1 MDSRHE
7 GNGPAGQTFMQ
18 APTCTN
24 ISCRPPETT
33 VSSGARP
40 VNYSFQTGEEFA
52 VEFMRERAVSKK
64 PSVPNS
70 SEDKN
75 HTTGYMDLRTV
86 LGISHTGSESGSDVS
101 KLINDDKNLFKDME
115 KKILSETENKGRY
128 ASSRSV
134 PRASSGVSHEYSSS
148 GTSDSLSTKMK
159 VLCSFGGRILPR
171 PSDGKLRYVGGDT
184 RIIRINKDISW
195 QELTQKTVVVYNQPH
210 TIKYQLPGE
219 DLDALVSV
227 SSDEDLRNMIEEC
240 SGGEG
245 SQKLRMFLFSSSDFD
260 DINSL
265 GSIDGDSE
273 IQYMVAVNG
282 INPGTGRTSINPG
295 LASTT
300 SDFDQLVNL
309 KVEVEDRNHANRA
322 ATVPAGSLDAALGG
336 GLLTLSPLRA
346 SLSSEYDPYM
356 QSYHAHGVQ
365 YVDGA
370 HYPFSATCAPGN
382 DYNTNSRVSIPGFV
396 PSDYSYSSQCTPIGG
411 TSVPV
416 PLDDLLPAYQGVTEG
431 LHGTTAHE
439 QGAGTIMESKWRA
452 NNMREQKKE
461 SELVQSL
468 KELDAPM
475 QQHDDS
481 VSEKNMKHLEPTT
494 MSVDAVN
501 SEQNAQFNEDDQ
513 YASGG
518 VYTSGSEYDPD
529 TTSDLSYNTPPSR
542 PARVFHSER
551 IPREQ
556 AELLNRLS
564 RSDDSLGSQYLI
576 LQSQSGAPQE
586 SITEAADC
594 LHEGNMFSQGGKHSA
609 AKPPLPSSR
618 AIGDGLLHLEK
629 HKESAGTIAQMKKV
643 ELLLPPEGLEP
654 TFITKTVGELANG
667 KGNFKEPQ
675 ADGTNVTDVPSTSI
689 GKGAAMRKQENPAVL
704 SEEIH
709 WEERTARVAMEQT
722 AAFAWPGTEAASQTE
737 PSHPNPEKD
746 ILIDVNDCFP
756 PDMLSDIFSKARIAE
771 GSSGI
776 SPLRAE
782 DEFVHNDVSLMDQ
795 DHIGYSAIAP
805 KVEDTVPTTYQFA
818 PSENGVDLGPM
829 DSQINFDEENQ
840 ELPSTFEEGSDV
852 LGPGYITSHPHS
864 NDKGGEG
871 FQVENPF
878 PRMEANL
885 HTTDSAYEELKCAIG
900 DDSGAV
906 IDASASDIDYSNLQI
921 IMNED
926 LEELKELGS
935 GTFGTVYHGKW
946 RGSDVAIKRIKKS
959 CFAGRTSE
967 QERLALEFW
976 REAEI
981 LSKLHHPNV
990 VAFYGVV
997 KDGPGGTLATVAE
1010 FMVNGSLRHVLLG
1023 KNKYLDL
1030 RKRLII
1036 AMDAAF
1042 GMEYLHSKN
1051 IVHFDLK
1058 CDNLL
1063 VNLKDQSRPICKVAD
1078 FGLSKVKRN
1087 TLVSGGVRGT
1097 LPWMAPELLNGNS
1110 NKVSE
1115 KVDVFSFGIVMWEI
1129 LTGDEPYGNMH
1140 YGAIIGGIMN
1150 NTLRPT
1156 VPRSC
1161 DPEWKKLME
1170 QCWAPDPR
1178 QRPSFTEIA
1187 SRLRSMTSQTKP
1199 TR

>member
-1 MDSRHE
+1 
-7 GNGPAGQTFMQ
+7 
-18 APTCTN
+18 
-24 ISCRPPETT
+24 
-33 VSSGARP
+33 
-40 VNYSFQTGEEFA
+40 
-52 VEFMRERAVSKK
+52 
-64 PSVPNS
+64 
-70 SEDKN
+70 
-75 HTTGYMDLRTV
+75 
-86 LGISHTGSESGSDVS
+86 
-101 KLINDDKNLFKDME
+101 
-115 KKILSETENKGRY
+115 
-128 ASSRSV
+128 
-134 PRASSGVSHEYSSS
+134 
-148 GTSDSLSTKMK
+148 
-159 VLCSFGGRILPR
+159 
-171 PSDGKLRYVGGDT
+171 
-184 RIIRINKDISW
+184 
-195 QELTQKTVVVYNQPH
+195 
-210 TIKYQLPGE
+210 
-219 DLDALVSV
+219 
-227 SSDEDLRNMIEEC
+227 
-240 SGGEG
+240 
-245 SQKLRMFLFSSSDFD
+245 
-260 DINSL
+260 
-265 GSIDGDSE
+265 
-273 IQYMVAVNG
+273 
-282 INPGTGRTSINPG
+282 
-295 LASTT
+295 
-300 SDFDQLVNL
+300 
-309 KVEVEDRNHANRA
+309 
-322 ATVPAGSLDAALGG
+322 
-336 GLLTLSPLRA
+336 
-346 SLSSEYDPYM
+346 
-356 QSYHAHGVQ
+356 
-365 YVDGA
+365 
-370 HYPFSATCAPGN
+370 
-382 DYNTNSRVSIPGFV
+382 
-396 PSDYSYSSQCTPIGG
+396 
-411 TSVPV
+411 
-416 PLDDLLPAYQGVTEG
+416 
-431 LHGTTAHE
+431 
-439 QGAGTIMESKWRA
+439 MESKWRA
-452 NNMREQKKE
+452 DNMREQKKE
-461 SELVQSL
+461 SE
-468 KELDAPM
+468 
-475 QQHDDS
+475 HDDS

-501 SEQNAQFNEDDQ
+501 SEEQNTRFNEDDQ
-513 YASGG
+513 YASG
-518 VYTSGSEYDPD
+518 SDYDPD

-551 IPREQ
+551 FPREQ

-564 RSDDSLGSQYLI
+564 RSDDSLGSQYLM
-576 LQSQSGAPQE
+576 LQSQSGAAQE
-586 SITEAADC
+586 SVTEAADR

-654 TFITKTVGELANG
+654 TFTTKTAGELAKG

-675 ADGTNVTDVPSTSI
+675 AAGTNVTDVPSTSI

-709 WEERTARVAMEQT
+709 WEERTARAAMEQT
-722 AAFAWPGTEAASQTE
+722 AAFAWLGTEAASQTE

-756 PDMLSDIFSKARIAE
+756 TDMLSDIFSKARIAE
-771 GSSGI
+771 GSSCI
-776 SPLRAE
+776 SRLRADDT
-782 DEFVHNDVSLMDQ
+782 DEFVHKDVSLMDQ

-805 KVEDTVPTTYQFA
+805 KVEDTV
-818 PSENGVDLGPM
+818 GVDLGPM
-829 DSQINFDEENQ
+829 DSQINFNEENQ

-852 LGPGYITSHPHS
+852 LGPGYIASHPHS

-878 PRMEANL
+878 PRMEADL

-1156 VPRSC
+1156 VPMSC